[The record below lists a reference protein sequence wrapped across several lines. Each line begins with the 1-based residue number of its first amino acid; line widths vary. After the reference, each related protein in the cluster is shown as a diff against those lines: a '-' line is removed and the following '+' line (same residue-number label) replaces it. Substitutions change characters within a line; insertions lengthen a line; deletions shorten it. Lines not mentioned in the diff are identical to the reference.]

1 MSQKEE
7 RICQMFGESCGC
19 AGKPEQDSHRG
30 AQSSQRHLLPQ
41 ARITLTNTAQGLCD
55 SQTTRLFSSPVASP
69 GFDRFCSFV
78 WPNVFI
84 RSC

>member
-7 RICQMFGESCGC
+7 RICQVFGEPRRC

-41 ARITLTNTAQGLCD
+41 ARIALTNTAQGLCD
-55 SQTTRLFSSPVASP
+55 TQTTCLFSSSVAPP
-69 GFDRFCSFV
+69 GFDRFFAHLFSQMFL
-78 WPNVFI
+78 
-84 RSC
+84 